1 MLKANAFTNFR
12 RGKMFYKHWKKIALA
27 FTALF
32 WGGCG
37 DDSSSDSKE
46 LVACDLQQMC
56 PEYGVAGYSCDDGF
70 YGDDNGQNCTFIPAP
85 TCSRYYQCEDN
96 VTCWSNEG
104 DTVLNCSDKQGKDF
118 SITEDEFK
126 SKYYVEG
133 ERIH

>member
-12 RGKMFYKHWKKIALA
+12 GGKMFYKHWKKIALA

-32 WGGCG
+32 WAGCG

-96 VTCWSNEG
+96 VTCWANEG

-118 SITEDEFK
+118 SINENDFN
-126 SKYYVEG
+126 SKYYVKEN
-133 ERIH
+133 E

>member
-1 MLKANAFTNFR
+1 MH
-12 RGKMFYKHWKKIALA
+12 KHWKKFLLSLC
-27 FTALF
+27 ALF

-46 LVACDLQQMC
+46 LVACDLRQMC

-85 TCSRYYQCEDN
+85 ECLKSYYCDDG
-96 VTCWSNEG
+96 VSCWAYEN
-104 DTVLNCSDKQGKDF
+104 DAVLKCSDKQDKVF

-126 SKYYVEG
+126 SKYYVKD
-133 ERIH
+133 RQIQ

>member
-32 WGGCG
+32 WTGCG

-96 VTCWSNEG
+96 VTCWANEG
-104 DTVLNCSDKQGKDF
+104 DTVLNCSDKQDKDF
-118 SITEDEFK
+118 SINENDFN
-126 SKYYVEG
+126 SKYYVKEN
-133 ERIH
+133 E

>member
-32 WGGCG
+32 WAGCG

-85 TCSRYYQCEDN
+85 TCSRYYQCDDN
-96 VTCWSNEG
+96 VTCWANEG
-104 DTVLNCSDKQGKDF
+104 DTVLNCSDKQDKDF
-118 SITEDEFK
+118 SINENDFN
-126 SKYYVEG
+126 SKYYVKEN
-133 ERIH
+133 E